1 MRLNS
6 LFARLQA
13 IFDRP
18 GRLAAL
24 GVLALLCVLRA
35 VDPDVL
41 DEARLRGFDFEQRLA
56 PRTYEPL
63 PVHIVAID
71 DESLRRFGQWPWPR
85 TLVAGLIRRIAAG
98 APLALGID
106 IIFSEPDRMSPQR
119 LAEAIPDLPPA
130 TVRELNALPSNETRL
145 AEALRTV
152 PTVLGLGA
160 SEEATAETRGPTSM
174 TMVRQSGADPR
185 PFLQTYPVLIRSLP
199 EIAAA
204 ERGRGALIGN
214 ADRDGVVRRAPLVV
228 WAEGRLVPGLSLE
241 LLRVAYHAPIG
252 IVTDGWGVRGALF
265 GSQLLATDEHARAY
279 PYFTPSIEQR
289 YISAARL
296 LDGSSD
302 PGALKGSIVLL
313 GVTGLGL
320 VDVKQTPMGPMQG
333 IEVHAEIIE
342 SVLTNQLLHRR
353 PIMDWVEFGLTLL
366 LGLIV
371 IFALPYRNPR
381 AAIGGMI
388 GLGAASLLSG
398 FVCFRFAGLLL
409 DGVYPAASALVSFGV
424 MLGARLRAA
433 EAARRRL
440 AAELERERELKARLE
455 GELAAARAIQMGLLP
470 RRFPAFPERHD
481 IDLHALIEPARTVG
495 GDLYDFLLLDA
506 NRLFFAIADVSG
518 KGIPAALFMAMTK
531 EVLRAAALRHGAA
544 LDQVFAEANAKI
556 AAASADMLGEGA
568 NMMFVTVFAGVL
580 DLGSGKLAYASA
592 GHDSPFALRPS
603 APARQLPA
611 EGGPPI
617 GAVDD
622 FPFTVE
628 TAELAPGEML
638 LLFTDGVTEAENPG
652 RDLYGTQRLDRLMAR
667 APRAAAHDLVDLTR
681 EDLRLFVGTADQV
694 DDITMLVVR
703 WLGQAAEGV

>member
-1 MRLNS
+1 VPLNS
-6 LFARLQA
+6 RLARLQTA
-13 IFDRP
+13 FGRP
-18 GRLAAL
+18 GRLLACA
-24 GVLALLCVLRA
+24 VLALFCVLRA
-35 VDPDVL
+35 FDPGGLEEV
-41 DEARLRGFDFEQRLA
+41 RLRGFDFEQRLA
-56 PRTYEPL
+56 PRHYEPL
-63 PVHIVAID
+63 PIHIVAID

-85 TLVAGLIRRIAAG
+85 TLVASLIRRIAAG
-98 APLALGID
+98 QPLALGID
-106 IIFSEPDRMSPQR
+106 ILFSEPDRMSPQR

-130 TVRELNALPSNETRL
+130 TARELAAMPSNETRL

-160 SEEATAETRGPTSM
+160 SEGATAEKHGPTTM
-174 TMVRQSGADPR
+174 TMVLQSGPDPR
-185 PFLQTYPVLIRSLP
+185 PYLQNYPVLIRSLP
-199 EIAAA
+199 EITAA
-204 ERGRGALIGN
+204 ERGRGALVGN

-228 WAEGRLVPGLSLE
+228 WAEGRLVPGFTLE
-241 LLRVAYHAPIG
+241 ILRVAYHAPIG
-252 IVTDGWGVRGALF
+252 VVTDDWGVVGARF
-265 GSQLLATDEHARAY
+265 GNLLLPTDQYARAY
-279 PYFTPSIEQR
+279 PYFTPSLEDR
-289 YISAARL
+289 YVSAARL
-296 LDGSSD
+296 LDGSFD
-302 PGALKGSIVLL
+302 PAALKGSIVLL

-333 IEVHAEIIE
+333 IEVHAQMLE
-342 SVLTNQLLHRR
+342 SILTKNLLQRR
-353 PIMDWVEFGLTLL
+353 PVMDWIELAVTAV
-366 LGLIV
+366 LGLLV

-381 AAIGGMI
+381 VAIGGML
-388 GLGAASLLSG
+388 GLAALSLLSG
-398 FVCFRFAGLLL
+398 FACFRIAGLLL
-409 DGVYPAASALVSFGV
+409 DGVYPAVSSLASFGV
-424 MLGARLRAA
+424 MLGAGLRAA

-506 NRLFFAIADVSG
+506 DRLFFAIADVSG

-544 LDQVFAEANAKI
+544 LDLVFAEANAKI
-556 AAASADMLGEGA
+556 ATASADMLGEGA

-580 DLGSGKLAYASA
+580 DLSNGRLAYASA
-592 GHDSPFALRPS
+592 GHDSPFALGP
-603 APARQLPA
+603 ALPARQLTA

-638 LLFTDGVTEAENPG
+638 LLYTDGVTEAENSA
-652 RDLYGTQRLDRLMAR
+652 RDLYGTQRLDQL
-667 APRAAAHDLVDLTR
+667 LVGAERSTAEALIALTR
-681 EDLRLFVGTADQV
+681 EDLRHFVGSADQV
-694 DDITMLVVR
+694 DDITMLAVR
-703 WLGQAAEGV
+703 WLGKAA